1 MLTVGCLTKSL
12 ETDTLCAAAILSPV
26 MIIIGATPPLAEKTC
41 TERRMRSRKKR
52 SKNKKAEKN
61 KKNQNNSE
69 RGKSR
74 LARAQRGKVL
84 AAKLHDL
91 SHNAH
96 KLSSNL
102 CM

>member
-61 KKNQNNSE
+61 KKT
-69 RGKSR
+69 KIT
-74 LARAQRGKVL
+74 
-84 AAKLHDL
+84 AKEG
-91 SHNAH
+91 SQG
-96 KLSSNL
+96 
-102 CM
+102 